1 MISLLCSAAI
11 LSSAF
16 GGASAQA
23 VPSSHPKLAVAI
35 NVKENGTPEDFVKEL
50 RFQIRLG
57 LNGSLGSFKWEDLEP
72 PQGDRNLKPLAD
84 YLGLLPI
91 MEADSAVT
99 IQTIDTTNRTVPAD
113 LPQNWDD
120 PLMLARWDSLLN
132 QIIPA
137 LGKHVKYVS
146 LGNEVDVRLL
156 ANPGEL
162 KGYKTFLN
170 RGKETIQKL
179 RSDLKVGVTVTG
191 GTILTQPQYVL
202 DLTKE
207 LDLLFVTYYAVGQ
220 GFKVKT
226 PTEIQSDLNRL
237 LAFDPGRKMIIS
249 EIGMPASEVIGGS
262 EAKQA
267 AFVSQVFK
275 TFSGKGSKVPLLAWF
290 ITTDFSP
297 PMVDLFQTYY
307 GLKDPSF
314 AAYLAT
320 LGLKDHTGRP
330 RLAFKTFS
338 QESQNWVPAIG
349 SNP

>member
-1 MISLLCSAAI
+1 MFSFVLSTAILASGITAPAKSAA
-11 LSSAF
+11 
-16 GGASAQA
+16 QA
-23 VPSSHPKLAVAI
+23 ANPKLAVTI
-35 NVKENGTPEDFVKEL
+35 NVKENGTPEDFVQEL
-50 RFQIRLG
+50 RFQLRLG

-72 PQGDRNLKPLAD
+72 PQGERNLKPLTD

-91 MEADSAVT
+91 MGADSAVT

-137 LGKHVKYVS
+137 LGRHVKYVS

-156 ANPGEL
+156 ANSGEQ

-179 RSDLKVGVTVTG
+179 RSDLKVGVTITSG
-191 GTILTQPQYVL
+191 AILSQPQWVK
-202 DLTKE
+202 DLTKD
-207 LDLLFVTYYAVGQ
+207 LDLLFVTYYAVGSD
-220 GFKVKT
+220 FKVKE
-226 PTEIQSDLNRL
+226 PSDIQTDLTSL
-237 LAFDPGRKMIIS
+237 LAFDPARKMVIS
-249 EIGMPASEVIGGS
+249 EIGMPASELIGGS

-275 TFSGKGSKVPLLAWF
+275 TFSGQGGRVPLLAWF

-307 GLKDPSF
+307 GLKDPAF

-330 RLAFKTFS
+330 RLAYKTFA
-338 QESQNWVPAIG
+338 QESQKWVPAIG

>member
-11 LSSAF
+11 LSSSI
-16 GGASAQA
+16 GAAETQTA
-23 VPSSHPKLAVAI
+23 PSSHPKLAVAI
-35 NVKENGTPEDFVKEL
+35 NVKENGTPDDYLKEL
-50 RFQIRLG
+50 RFQLRLG

-72 PQGDRNLKPLAD
+72 PQGERNLKALTD

-113 LPQNWDD
+113 LPQSWDD

-162 KGYKTFLN
+162 KGYKTFIN

-179 RSDLKVGVTVTG
+179 RSDLKVGVTITA
-191 GTILTQPQYVL
+191 GTIFTQPDWVM
-202 DLTKE
+202 DLTRE
-207 LDLLFVTYYAVGQ
+207 MDLLFVTYYAVGPS
-220 GFKVKT
+220 FKVKT
-226 PTEIQSDLNRL
+226 PAEIQTDLNKL
-237 LAFDPGRKMIIS
+237 LAFDTGRRMVIS

-275 TFSGKGSKVPLLAWF
+275 TFSSKGSKVPLLAWF

-297 PMVDLFQTYY
+297 PLVDLFQTYY

-330 RLAFKTFS
+330 RLAYKTFS
-338 QESQNWVPAIG
+338 QESQNWVPVIG

>member
-1 MISLLCSAAI
+1 MISLLCSAVI
-11 LSSAF
+11 LSSNLR
-16 GGASAQA
+16 GSNVQASTAN
-23 VPSSHPKLAVAI
+23 HPKLAVAI
-35 NVKENGTPEDFVKEL
+35 NVKENGTPDDFIKEL
-50 RFQIRLG
+50 RFQLRLG

-72 PQGDRNLKPLAD
+72 PQGERNLKALND

-137 LGKHVKYVS
+137 LGRHVKYVS

-170 RGKETIQKL
+170 RGSETIQKL
-179 RSDLKVGVTVTG
+179 RSDLKVGVTITAD
-191 GTILTQPQYVL
+191 TIFTKPQWVL

-207 LDLLFVTYYAVGQ
+207 MDLLFVTYYAVGQ

-226 PTEIQSDLNRL
+226 PAEIQTDLNKL
-237 LAFDPGRKMIIS
+237 LAFDPARKMIIS
-249 EIGMPASEVIGGS
+249 EIGMPASQIIGGS

-275 TFSGKGSKVPLLAWF
+275 TFSGKGTKVPLLAWF

-297 PMVDLFQTYY
+297 PLVDLLQTYY

-320 LGLKDHTGRP
+320 LGLKDHTGKP
-330 RLAFKTFS
+330 RLAYKTFS
-338 QESQNWVPAIG
+338 QESQNWVPSIG
-349 SNP
+349 SNT